1 MATCEA
7 FNLKPA
13 QVMMVAAHSDDL
25 KAAAGVGM
33 RTGHVAQV
41 NEFGPNTGEAKP
53 KVPVD
58 VAARSFTE
66 FADMMT

>member
-1 MATCEA
+1 
-7 FNLKPA
+7 
-13 QVMMVAAHSDDL
+13 
-25 KAAAGVGM
+25 M

-41 NEFGPNTGEAKP
+41 NEFGPNTGEEKP
-53 KVPVD
+53 TVPVD